1 MAQFAGC
8 PPLADP
14 GGFAGGPELAADV
27 SGVQGS
33 AGPGGEYQVLV
44 IPSFPGVV
52 PVLVLA
58 LFVEPE
64 GVGGHVGQGQ
74 GGRPANCATPSCP

>member
-8 PPLADP
+8 PPLADA
-14 GGFAGGPELAADV
+14 GGFAGGAELAADV
-27 SGVQGS
+27 GGVQGG

-44 IPSFPGVV
+44 VPSFPGGA

-58 LFVEPE
+58 LFVQLE
-64 GVGGHVGQGQ
+64 GF
-74 GGRPANCATPSCP
+74 